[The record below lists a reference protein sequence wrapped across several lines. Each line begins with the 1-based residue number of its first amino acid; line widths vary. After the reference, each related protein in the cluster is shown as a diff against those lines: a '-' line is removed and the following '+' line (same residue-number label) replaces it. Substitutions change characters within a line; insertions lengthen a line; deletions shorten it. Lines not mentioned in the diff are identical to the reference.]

1 MKKYYK
7 VYYLIGF
14 LSMPL
19 FILLLVYGYIFL
31 NQLASESLY
40 WGHNKSFAF
49 SQAQREGKL
58 ILLSVT
64 KKRCDGMYGL
74 ECGEG
79 KPDLGAYV
87 LLNLVPSDQDFSS
100 MMTDDRFEEL
110 KTGELPR
117 YFLLNTTGEI
127 RYSSKE
133 LPSVQEMKT
142 LPKEEKS
149 P

>member
-1 MKKYYK
+1 
-7 VYYLIGF
+7 
-14 LSMPL
+14 MPL

-110 KTGELPR
+110 KTGELPK

>member
-19 FILLLVYGYIFL
+19 FILLLVFAYIHL
-31 NQLASESLY
+31 NQLASENLY

-49 SQAQREGKL
+49 SQASREGKL
-58 ILLSVT
+58 ILVSVT
-64 KKRCDGMYGL
+64 KRRCDGLFGL

-87 LLNLVPSDQDFSS
+87 LLNLIPSDKDFSS
-100 MMTDDRFEEL
+100 MMADDRFEEL
-110 KTGELPR
+110 KSGELPR
-117 YFLLNTTGEI
+117 YYLLNTTGEI
-127 RYSSKE
+127 RYSAKE
-133 LPSVQEMKT
+133 LPSVIDMKT
-142 LPKEEKS
+142 LPKEEK
-149 P
+149 

>member
-7 VYYLIGF
+7 VYYLLGL

-19 FILLLVYGYIFL
+19 FILLLVYAYVLL
-31 NQLASESLY
+31 NQMASENLY

-49 SQAQREGKL
+49 SQGSREGKL
-58 ILLSVT
+58 ILVSVT
-64 KKRCDGMYGL
+64 KRRCDAMLGL

-87 LLNLVPSDQDFSS
+87 LLNLIPSDRDFSS
-100 MMTDDRFEEL
+100 MIQDDRFEEL
-110 KTGELPR
+110 KKGELPR
-117 YFLLNTTGEI
+117 YYLLNTSGEI

-142 LPKEEKS
+142 MPKE
-149 P
+149 

>member
-1 MKKYYK
+1 
-7 VYYLIGF
+7 
-14 LSMPL
+14 MPL

>member
-1 MKKYYK
+1 
-7 VYYLIGF
+7 
-14 LSMPL
+14 
-19 FILLLVYGYIFL
+19 
-31 NQLASESLY
+31 LASESLY

>member
-14 LSMPL
+14 LAMPF
-19 FILLLVYGYIFL
+19 FILLLVFAYIHL

-40 WGHNKSFAF
+40 WSHNKSFAF
-49 SQAQREGKL
+49 SQASREGKL
-58 ILLSVT
+58 ILVSVT
-64 KKRCDGMYGL
+64 KHRCDGLIGL

-87 LLNLVPSDQDFSS
+87 LLNLIPADIDFSS
-100 MMTDDRFEEL
+100 MIADDRFEEL

-117 YFLLNTTGEI
+117 YYLLNTTGEI

-133 LPSVQEMKT
+133 LPSVVDMQT
-142 LPKEEKS
+142 LPKAER
-149 P
+149 